1 MTPRGHRVI
10 RDRHD
15 LLYDTKG
22 HSESDTTFFLGIKKI
37 LFITL
42 ELKFHVINNPNWSNC
57 IIIYGFHVLPL
68 YRFDRF
74 HAVHLIRNRLLPVKL
89 FCRKMNT
96 LKCFEWNGVR
106 HKPLFCKFHRI
117 TAWQKSLRDPKIRP
131 IHAIF
136 RLFELFEYKC
146 WTCTEFSEAFTF
158 LMENIYV
165 QFSDMVYQQIVGI
178 PMGTNCAPLIADLFL
193 YCYERDFMSNLQK
206 SKRFDLTDKFN
217 DTSRYLDDIFTIDNP
232 EFAEHI
238 PDIYP
243 RELQLNKANT
253 SDKETSF
260 MNLNIKVVGSNI
272 HTSVYDKRDD
282 FGFPIVNSPWL
293 SGDVPR
299 LPSYGI
305 YISQLVR
312 FARCCT
318 SVFDFHSKNLQITSK
333 LLTQG
338 YRYHKLR
345 KTFGK
350 FFMSY
355 SELLSKFGEISFQ
368 DLLSQGIAH
377 PVFYGDLVY
386 TLRRVKGEANFI
398 SSGSKIV
405 KRLRRRQYDPA
416 IIERTIGLVL
426 GPFTALYRSF
436 LKRCTLTNKAV
447 GTIWRALSKPPQ
459 RRQGPDPRPLWLLV
473 GTPSAFGPELAYR
486 LRVAQPTLMD
496 VARYFWNTL
505 ILLYMFVCYIFM
517 TSRLWLAVG
526 PQSI

>member
-1 MTPRGHRVI
+1 M
-10 RDRHD
+10 
-15 LLYDTKG
+15 
-22 HSESDTTFFLGIKKI
+22 
-37 LFITL
+37 
-42 ELKFHVINNPNWSNC
+42 
-57 IIIYGFHVLPL
+57 
-68 YRFDRF
+68 
-74 HAVHLIRNRLLPVKL
+74 
-89 FCRKMNT
+89 
-96 LKCFEWNGVR
+96 
-106 HKPLFCKFHRI
+106 
-117 TAWQKSLRDPKIRP
+117 
-131 IHAIF
+131 
-136 RLFELFEYKC
+136 
-146 WTCTEFSEAFTF
+146 
-158 LMENIYV
+158 
-165 QFSDMVYQQIVGI
+165 
-178 PMGTNCAPLIADLFL
+178 
-193 YCYERDFMSNLQK
+193 
-206 SKRFDLTDKFN
+206 
-217 DTSRYLDDIFTIDNP
+217 
-232 EFAEHI
+232 
-238 PDIYP
+238 
-243 RELQLNKANT
+243 NKANI

-260 MNLNIKVVGSNI
+260 LDLNIKVVGSNI

-282 FGFPIVNSPWL
+282 FGFPIVNFPWL

-350 FFMSY
+350 FFRSY
-355 SELLSKFGEISFQ
+355 SELLSKFGDILFQ
-368 DLLSQGIAH
+368 DYVSQGITH

-386 TLRRVKGEANFI
+386 KLRRVKGEANFI

-496 VARYFWNTL
+496 VTRYFWYTF
-505 ILLYMFVCYIFM
+505 ILLYMFVYYIFM
-517 TSRLWLAVG
+517 TSPLWLAVG
-526 PQSI
+526 PQST

>member
-1 MTPRGHRVI
+1 MLSLVKWCFNIESKTYLCTSDKARFFSNKT
-10 RDRHD
+10 
-15 LLYDTKG
+15 YD
-22 HSESDTTFFLGIKKI
+22 S
-37 LFITL
+37 
-42 ELKFHVINNPNWSNC
+42 
-57 IIIYGFHVLPL
+57 
-68 YRFDRF
+68 
-74 HAVHLIRNRLLPVKL
+74 
-89 FCRKMNT
+89 
-96 LKCFEWNGVR
+96 
-106 HKPLFCKFHRI
+106 
-117 TAWQKSLRDPKIRP
+117 
-131 IHAIF
+131 
-136 RLFELFEYKC
+136 YKC
-146 WTCTEFSEAFTF
+146 WTCAEFSEAFTF
-158 LMENIYV
+158 LMENIYM
-165 QFSDMVYQQIVGI
+165 QFGDMVYQQIVGI

-206 SKRFDLTDKFN
+206 SKRL
-217 DTSRYLDDIFTIDNP
+217 
-232 EFAEHI
+232 
-238 PDIYP
+238 
-243 RELQLNKANT
+243 LNKANI

-260 MNLNIKVVGSNI
+260 LDLNIKVVGSNI

-282 FGFPIVNSPWL
+282 FGFPIVNFPWL

-338 YRYHKLR
+338 YKYHKLR

-350 FFMSY
+350 FFRSY

-368 DLLSQGIAH
+368 DYVSQGITH

-386 TLRRVKGEANFI
+386 KLRRVKGEANFI

-447 GTIWRALSKPPQ
+447 GTL
-459 RRQGPDPRPLWLLV
+459 
-473 GTPSAFGPELAYR
+473 
-486 LRVAQPTLMD
+486 
-496 VARYFWNTL
+496 
-505 ILLYMFVCYIFM
+505 
-517 TSRLWLAVG
+517 
-526 PQSI
+526 